1 MKIIMTKDEVIHAFL
16 NSVKV
21 RDAVLSYHG
30 ATNHEGADVAIEGE
44 ENYDD
49 CYEEDGETELT
60 EACRMII
67 GNLGGYNYENQTDF
81 MSAHI
86 PCIKTIREFTGKSL
100 QDCKKR
106 YDTWRENDYEGN
118 V

>member
-16 NSVKV
+16 NSVAV

-44 ENYDD
+44 ENYDEN
-49 CYEEDGETELT
+49 YGEEEETELT
-60 EACRMII
+60 RDCRKII
-67 GNLGGYNYENQTDF
+67 GNLGNYNYENKTCF
-81 MSAHI
+81 RAVHI
-86 PCIKTIREFTGKSL
+86 PCIKAIRDFTEVSL
-100 QDCKKR
+100 MEAKKR
-106 YDTWRENDYEGN
+106 YDAWYDIGYAGN